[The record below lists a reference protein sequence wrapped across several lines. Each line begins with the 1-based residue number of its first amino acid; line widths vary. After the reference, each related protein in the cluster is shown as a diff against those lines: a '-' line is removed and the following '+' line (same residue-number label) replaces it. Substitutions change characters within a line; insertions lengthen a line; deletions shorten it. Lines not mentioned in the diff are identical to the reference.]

1 MYSVDSQ
8 LPSFYERT
16 RSQTVSLPVY
26 SAGAVPTVP
35 VSGVF
40 TLYDQ
45 SKAVIVSGATSVVDG
60 VHQYTVPGSAIP
72 DTVSLSGFW
81 QEEWVFTFQDG
92 HVETFRRDAY
102 LCLRLLH
109 PVVTEPMLVRRVAD
123 LQTLRPPTLS
133 DYSTYIAEAWG
144 IIQRRLLQDGKRPYM
159 IMNDYAFADWHCA
172 LSLHLI
178 FLDLSTY
185 TGDGRFSERAQAY
198 HDEAVAAYDKIR
210 FEYDVAETN
219 ARASAA
225 PSISAKPVL
234 YTNYAPSMAYRPYGP
249 RRLN

>member
-1 MYSVDSQ
+1 MYSVDTQ

-16 RSQTVSLPVY
+16 RSQTVTLPVY
-26 SAGAVPTVP
+26 AAGMVPTVP
-35 VSGVF
+35 TAGVF

-45 SKAVIVSGATSVVDG
+45 SKTVVVTGATTVVDG
-60 VHQYTVPGSAIP
+60 VHQYAVPGASLP
-72 DTVSLSGFW
+72 DTLSLSGFW
-81 QEEWVFTFQDG
+81 QEEWVMTFADG

-123 LQTLRPPTLS
+123 LQTLRPPTLP
-133 DYSTYIAEAWG
+133 DFSTYISEAWG

-159 IMNDYAFADWHCA
+159 IMNDYAFADWHVA
-172 LSLHLI
+172 LTLELV

-185 TGDGRFSERAQAY
+185 TGDGRFSERAMQYREDA
-198 HDEAVAAYDKIR
+198 DKAYDKIR

-234 YTNYAPSMAYRPYGP
+234 YTNFAPSMAYRPFGP
-249 RRLN
+249 RRV